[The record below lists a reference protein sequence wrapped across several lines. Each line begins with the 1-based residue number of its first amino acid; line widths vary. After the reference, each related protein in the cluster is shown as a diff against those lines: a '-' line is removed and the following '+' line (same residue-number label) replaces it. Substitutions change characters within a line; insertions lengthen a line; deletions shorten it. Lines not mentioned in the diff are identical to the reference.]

1 LLYASLHAKRGT
13 QTHLALSGGK
23 LMSHNTL
30 RAGLCRRVLVLS
42 AALLVVGVL
51 SVKFAGSYIFPNA
64 HAQTSSGGTRLLR
77 MPTVSATQIAFAY
90 AQNIWVVPRAGG
102 MARRVT
108 SFQGQTSNPQFSPDG
123 RWIAFSGEYAGN
135 LDVYV
140 VAAEGGEPRRLTWHP
155 GADSVQGWTP
165 DGKAVMF
172 SSSRGTWSPSGAPR
186 FWTVPAEGGVEEPMP
201 LPRGYQGK
209 ISADGNHI
217 AYRMNNSWDEE
228 RRNYRGGQNRP
239 IWIVDLKSYDLVSP
253 PWTDSKDMDPVW
265 SGESVYFISDR
276 DGVANVWAYE
286 TRTKKLTQV
295 TRFTDFDVKT
305 MDSGAGAIVFEQ
317 AGYVHELDPKNG
329 KEHVVNITATGD
341 FPWMMPRW
349 EDVTSRMTNMAISP
363 TGKRVVV
370 EARGEIFTIPA
381 EKGDVRNLT
390 NSSSSAERDPAWSP
404 DGKSISYFS
413 DRSGEYRLYI
423 EAQDGLTPP
432 REIVLDHPTHYYTSS
447 WSPDSK
453 KIVFSDTN
461 LHVWVLDVATAT
473 AKVVGNDPWMVPQ
486 RTLNPVWSPDS
497 KWVAYSSRLRSMYH
511 AIFVSN
517 AETGETKQ
525 VTDGLAD
532 AVWPAWDANGKY
544 LWFLAST
551 DFGLGSQWLDM
562 TSYDHE
568 EDFGLYLAV
577 LKKGDS
583 SPLLPESDE
592 DRGVGTGGRRAAPGA
607 CVGDTPAGA
616 ADPTQGEQQPQTPRG
631 QRQPV
636 TVQIDFDGLRQRIIS
651 VPGVPERRYSELHS
665 GVDGIVYY
673 LEAAARGQGGG
684 GGAGG
689 GAGNEL
695 IRYRLCDRRA
705 ATFANGVLAY
715 EVSADGHKLVYRA
728 AGGGGGGGR
737 GPGAAGGAPPTPSL
751 FLVDADRTPP
761 QPGQGRLNASLRMYL
776 DPKEEFKQIFNEG
789 WRNQRDYLYVPN
801 LHGTDWAKDKEM
813 YGAMLPYVM
822 HRADLNYLIDMM
834 GSEIAIGHSYVR
846 GGDMPDVPQSPG
858 GLLGADFAIE
868 NGRYRVT
875 RIYDNES
882 WNPDLRSPLAVP
894 GANVNVG
901 DYILA
906 INGME
911 LRAPDN
917 IYRLLDGTANR
928 QTSLTVND
936 KPTMDGARHVTV
948 VPVASEQALRTRA
961 WVEAN
966 RRLVEKLSD
975 GQLAYVYLPN
985 TGQPGYTSFN
995 RYYFSQQD
1003 KKGAIIDERF
1013 NGGGSAADYIIDV
1026 LQRDFDGYFN
1036 NVAGDRYPFTSP
1048 AAGIWGPKVMIIN
1061 EMAGSGG
1068 DLMPYMF
1075 RYRKIG
1081 LLVGKRTWGGLVH
1094 TADTPPFIDGG
1105 SMIAPRGGFFARDG
1119 KWAVENEGVAPDVD
1133 VENWPKEVVAGRDP
1147 QLERAVQEGIRM
1159 LKERPVDRATKEP
1172 PSPTWGV
1179 RPKH

>member
-1 LLYASLHAKRGT
+1 MTKGARLAPDCVPARLTFIAFLNAIILFGGLGVHA
-13 QTHLALSGGK
+13 QS
-23 LMSHNTL
+23 
-30 RAGLCRRVLVLS
+30 
-42 AALLVVGVL
+42 
-51 SVKFAGSYIFPNA
+51 PNA
-64 HAQTSSGGTRLLR
+64 QTRLLR
-77 MPTVSATQIAFAY
+77 APTVSATQIAFAY
-90 AQNIWVVPRAGG
+90 ANNIWVVPRAGG

-108 SFQGQTSNPQFSPDG
+108 SFQGQTTNPHFSPDG
-123 RWIAFSGEYAGN
+123 KWIAFSGEYAGN
-135 LDVYV
+135 FDVYV
-140 VAAEGGEPRRLTWHP
+140 VAADGGEPRRLTWHP
-155 GADSVQGWTP
+155 GADTVQGWTP
-165 DGKAVMF
+165 DGKTIMF
-172 SSSRGTWSPSGAPR
+172 SSTRATWAPSGAPR
-186 FWTVPAEGGVEEPMP
+186 FWTVPAQGGVEEPMP

-209 ISADGNHI
+209 ISADGTHI

-265 SGESVYFISDR
+265 VDDTVYFISDR
-276 DGVANVWAYE
+276 DGVANVWEYQ
-286 TRTKKLTQV
+286 TKTKKLNEITH
-295 TRFTDFDVKT
+295 FTDFDVKT
-305 MDSGAGAIVFEQ
+305 LDSGAGAVVFEQ
-317 AGYVHELDPKNG
+317 AGYVHELDPRSG
-329 KEHVVNITATGD
+329 TEHIVSITAAGD

-349 EDVTSRMTNMAISP
+349 EDVTNRITNMALSP
-363 TGKRVVV
+363 TGKRALV

-390 NSSSSAERDPAWSP
+390 NSSGSAERDPAWSP
-404 DGKSISYFS
+404 DGKLISYFS

-453 KIVFSDTN
+453 KIVFTDTG
-461 LHVWVLDVATAT
+461 LHVWVVDIATGK
-473 AKVVGNDPWMVPQ
+473 AKIVGNDPWMVPQ

-497 KWVAYSSRLRSMYH
+497 KWVAYSSRLKSMYH

-517 AETGETKQ
+517 VETGETKQ

-551 DFGLGSQWLDM
+551 DFGLRSQWLDM
-562 TSYDHE
+562 TSYDHDE
-568 EDFGLYLAV
+568 TFGLYFAV
-577 LKKGDS
+577 LKKSDA

-592 DRGVGTGGRRAAPGA
+592 DRGVGTGRRTLPPGT
-607 CVGDTPAGA
+607 CVGDAVAAAGA
-616 ADPTQGEQQPQTPRG
+616 ADLVAAAEQPQTPRG
-631 QRQPV
+631 PRQPV
-636 TVQIDFDGLRQRIIS
+636 TVTIDFDGLAKRIVS
-651 VPGVPERRYSELHS
+651 VPGVPERQYSQLRA
-665 GVDGIVYY
+665 GTDGIVFF
-673 LEAAARGQGGG
+673 LDATTRGQNG
-684 GGAGG
+684 GGAVAGIGG
-689 GAGNEL
+689 GTEL
-695 IRYRLCDRRA
+695 VRYRLCDRRMTTFVPSVA
-705 ATFANGVLAY
+705 AF
-715 EVSADGHKLVYRA
+715 EVSADGRKLLYRA
-728 AGGGGGGGR
+728 AGGGVGGGR
-737 GPGAAGGAPPTPSL
+737 GAAAAAGPPVPSL
-751 FLVDADRTPP
+751 FIVDADRTPP
-761 QPGQGRLNASLRMYL
+761 QPGAGRLNVSLRMYL
-776 DPKEEFKQIFNEG
+776 EPKEEFKQIFNEG

-801 LHGTDWAKDKEM
+801 LHGTDWAKDKQM
-813 YGAMLPYVM
+813 YGELLPYVM

-846 GGDMPDVPQSPG
+846 GGDMPDVPPSPG
-858 GLLGADFAIE
+858 GLLGADFAID
-868 NGRYRVT
+868 NGRYKIT
-875 RIYDNES
+875 RIYDNEN
-882 WNPDLRSPLAVP
+882 WNPELRSPLSSP
-894 GANVNVG
+894 GATVNVG
-901 DYILA
+901 DFILA
-906 INGME
+906 INGVE
-911 LRAPDN
+911 LKAPDN

-936 KPTMDGARHVTV
+936 KPTMEGARHVTV
-948 VPVASEQALRTRA
+948 VPIANEQALRTRA
-961 WVEAN
+961 WVESN

-985 TGQPGYTSFN
+985 TGQPGYSSFN
-995 RYYFSQQD
+995 RYYFAQQD
-1003 KKGAIIDERF
+1003 KKGAIIDERY

-1075 RYRKIG
+1075 HYRKIG

-1094 TADTPPFIDGG
+1094 TADTPVFVDGG
-1105 SMIAPRGGFFARDG
+1105 SMIAPRGGFFARDN

-1133 VENWPKEVVAGRDP
+1133 VENWPKDVIAGRDP
-1147 QLERAVQEGIRM
+1147 QLERAVEEAMRM
-1159 LKERPVDRATKEP
+1159 LKEHPVNRASKEP

-1179 RPKH
+1179 RPKR